1 LISGGHRVYLISGL
15 NLSSVLPMFIQVLT
29 TPSLKHTNLIIQP
42 ELQCITSGCG
52 TPTENLSLFV
62 EKYCKVGVDSIIC
75 RIRDTAHMLEI
86 FDDLNEIGIQEGELL
101 VSFDIINMFPSILII
116 K

>member
-1 LISGGHRVYLISGL
+1 
-15 NLSSVLPMFIQVLT
+15 
-29 TPSLKHTNLIIQP
+29 
-42 ELQCITSGCG
+42 
-52 TPTENLSLFV
+52 
-62 EKYCKVGVDSIIC
+62 
-75 RIRDTAHMLEI
+75 MLEI